1 MGYILPRDIRGYYAV
16 FISSIVKLT
25 KIQSP
30 RYKVVLECN
39 KKNNSKPSAGSSGIV
54 NFIPEY
60 HA

>member
-30 RYKVVLECN
+30 RYRVILECN
-39 KKNNSKPSAGSSGIV
+39 KKIQLKT
-54 NFIPEY
+54 
-60 HA
+60 

>member
-1 MGYILPRDIRGYYAV
+1 MGYILPRDIRDYYAI

-39 KKNNSKPSAGSSGIV
+39 KKIQIKT
-54 NFIPEY
+54 
-60 HA
+60 